1 MVPMILCDQRSR
13 TLPIDIK
20 QILASSRGRQFDLF
34 SDHVHPQ
41 WTKVLRT
48 IGFNKNYVG
57 AEGPHLIDAEGN
69 RYLDFMSGWG
79 VFNFGRNHP
88 TIKKTIEDVIASD
101 FPGWIAFDAPVLAG
115 ELAKSLQA
123 RVPNK
128 LERTYFCN
136 SGTEAVEAA
145 LKFAR
150 YATKKSGFIHLKKAF
165 HGLTNG
171 ALSANGDESFRAG
184 FEPFLDGGR
193 MIAMGD
199 LAALERELES
209 GEIGAFIFEPIQGK
223 GVNIPE
229 AGYFKEAERLC
240 RKHGAL
246 MIADEIQTGLG
257 RTGKFVAYEWEDID
271 PDIVL
276 FSKALSGGYVPV
288 GAVLMKKWIYESV
301 YSSMERAMV
310 HATTFSMGNLAMAA
324 GLASLTVLDDENLIE
339 KSRLMGE
346 RFKAGLEALQE
357 RFELISEVRGRG
369 LMIGV
374 EFGKPKSL
382 GLKTGWKLIHKM
394 DQNLFPQA
402 VVIPLFDDHRILSQ
416 VAGHAIDVVKFLPPL
431 TIDDNDLKWFL
442 DGFEQV
448 MVNLHKFPGP
458 VWEVLKKLSK
468 HAMTSRS
475 REKSQN
481 SN

>member
-1 MVPMILCDQRSR
+1 MPV
-13 TLPIDIK
+13 DIK
-20 QILASSRGRQFDLF
+20 DILSSAKGRQFDLF
-34 SDHVHPQ
+34 SNHVHPQ

-48 IGFNKNYVG
+48 IGFNKSYVG
-57 AEGPHLIDAEGN
+57 AEGPHLIDTDGH

-88 TIKKTIEDVIASD
+88 TIKKAIKDTISSD
-101 FPGWIAFDAPVLAG
+101 FPGWVAFDAPILAG
-115 ELAKSLQA
+115 ELAKSLQS
-123 RVPNK
+123 RVPNE

-150 YATKKSGFIHLKKAF
+150 CATRKSGFIYLKKAF

-171 ALSANGDESFRAG
+171 ALAANGDNSFRDDFA
-184 FEPFLDGGR
+184 PFLPGGR
-193 MIAMGD
+193 MVELND
-199 LAALERELES
+199 LAALEQALAT
-209 GEIGAFIFEPIQGK
+209 GDIGAFIFEPIQGK

-229 AGYFKEAERLC
+229 PGYLKEAERLC
-240 RKHGAL
+240 KKHGAL

-257 RTGKFVAYEWEDID
+257 RTGKFVAYEWENID

-288 GAVLMKKWIYESV
+288 AAVLMKKWIYQAM
-301 YSSMERAMV
+301 YSSMERAMI
-310 HATTFSMGNLAMAA
+310 HTTTFSMGNLAMAA
-324 GLASLTVLDDENLIE
+324 GLASLAVLDDENLIE
-339 KSRLMGE
+339 KSRIMGKK
-346 RFKAGLEALQE
+346 FKAELNVMKSQ
-357 RFELISEVRGRG
+357 FELIQDVRGRG

-374 EFGKPKSL
+374 EFGKPESL
-382 GLKTGWKLIHKM
+382 GLKTAWKMIHKM
-394 DQNLFPQA
+394 DRNLFPQA

-431 TIDDNDLKWFL
+431 TIDDNDLKWFTN
-442 DGFEQV
+442 GFEQV
-448 MVNLHKFPGP
+448 MANLHKFPGP

-468 HAMTSRS
+468 HAMTAHS
-475 REKSQN
+475 REHPRN
-481 SN
+481 ED